1 MSQRPQAAFSGFC
14 CLLITIMLLAK
25 FTDKQGLLIPGV
37 ALKQEGVLKSCQD
50 GKTESKASFL
60 YFKLSGEE

>member
-1 MSQRPQAAFSGFC
+1 
-14 CLLITIMLLAK
+14 MLLAK

-37 ALKQEGVLKSCQD
+37 ALKQEHVLKSCQD